1 MKKIGI
7 IVFILAILVGVV
19 FANILSFGKASGK
32 LFNFSFVSGVR
43 GSGVAG
49 SEVRNISDFSGVD
62 VGGVFQV
69 EILAGKE
76 FEVVIEADENLL
88 QFIKTDVES
97 GVLKISTR
105 ERLKSDNPIRVRISA
120 P

>member
-19 FANILSFGKASGK
+19 FAHILSFGKASGT
-32 LFNFSFVSGVR
+32 LFNFSFVSGIR

-49 SEVRNISDFSGVD
+49 SEVRKMDDFKGVD

-76 FEVVIEADENLL
+76 FEVGVEADENLL
-88 QFIKTDVES
+88 QSIIADVEH
-97 GVLKISTR
+97 GVLKISTSD
-105 ERLKSDNPIRVRISA
+105 RLKSDNP
-120 P
+120 